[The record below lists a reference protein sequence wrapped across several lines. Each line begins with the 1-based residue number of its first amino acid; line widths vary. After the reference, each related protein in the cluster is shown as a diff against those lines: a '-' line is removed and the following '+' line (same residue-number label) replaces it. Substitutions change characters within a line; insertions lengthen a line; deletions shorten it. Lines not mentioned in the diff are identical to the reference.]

1 LRNDYGK
8 SMITTILVAMNRSKQ
23 KIRLRNNEA
32 NNCPIEELRA
42 KSLEPIRAY
51 SHRLSAI
58 IF

>member
-1 LRNDYGK
+1 M
-8 SMITTILVAMNRSKQ
+8 SSTILVAMSRSKQ

-42 KSLEPIRAY
+42 KLLEPIRAY

-58 IF
+58 IIF